1 MFSVKKRKELK
12 KLCEQLITALEMI
25 SVLGFALAIYAS
37 LYIDWDSIANWLYGS
52 MLALGLTGT
61 ILAVMDK

>member
-1 MFSVKKRKELK
+1 MFSLKRRKELK
-12 KLCEQLITALEMI
+12 KLIEQLVTALEVI

-61 ILAVMDK
+61 ILAVLEK